1 VDEAATFE
9 IIDGSLER
17 DNAPVLESIDLC
29 IEAGEAVALVG
40 PSGAGETTL
49 LRLMNGSLRPSRG
62 TVRFRGRD
70 LATFSRRETKAMR
83 AKSGFVHQDLGLIP
97 NLRVVKNVLAGQ
109 LGQQGPLASLRSM
122 LAPSR
127 PTLVEVHALLERVG
141 IEDKL
146 FQRTDL
152 LSGGEQQRVA
162 LARALYQKPV
172 AMLADEPVSSVDP
185 ARARDTV
192 GLLAHISKEERLT
205 LCVSLHS
212 LDLAQRFFPRLIGMR
227 HGRIVFDRPSED
239 LHDAEF
245 EALYNLEENLEEHF
259 EENLHDNRDEPGR
272 TPGVD

>member
-1 VDEAATFE
+1 MFQ
-9 IIDGSLER
+9 IIDASLDR
-17 DNAPVLESIDLC
+17 GGAPALESIDLC
-29 IEAGEAVALVG
+29 IEVGEAVALVG
-40 PSGAGETTL
+40 PSGAGKTSL
-49 LRLMNGSLRPSRG
+49 LRLMNGSLRPDRG

-70 LATFSRRETKAMR
+70 LAALSRRETKAVR
-83 AKSGFVHQDLGLIP
+83 AKVGFVHQDLGLIP

-109 LGQQGPLASLRSM
+109 LGQQGTLGSLRSM

-127 PTLVEVHALLERVG
+127 GTLADIHALLERVG

-162 LARALYQKPV
+162 LARALFQHP
-172 AMLADEPVSSVDP
+172 AALLADEPVSSVDP

-192 GLLAHISKEERLT
+192 ELLARISKEEQLT

-212 LDLAQRFFPRLIGMR
+212 LELARRFFPRLVGMR
-227 HGRIVFDRPSED
+227 HGRVVFDRPSED

-245 EALYNLEENLEEHF
+245 EALYAL
-259 EENLHDNRDEPGR
+259 DGPGR
-272 TPGVD
+272 MPGVG